1 MRQNTNRK
9 TCFIELMYFNNFLP
23 GKIEKMNVTPMA
35 LYIVQKQ
42 LGLLKRC
49 FSTCTQPIPT
59 RISAYFFLQNKV
71 MKLESA

>member
-1 MRQNTNRK
+1 
-9 TCFIELMYFNNFLP
+9 
-23 GKIEKMNVTPMA
+23 MNVTPMA